1 MPKLLWAE
9 KGNVMNEELSLQT
22 MIDFVH
28 GNGEFTVTTS
38 VTGQGFEIHNS
49 EGEWIENFKT
59 SLDVETA
66 FL

>member
-1 MPKLLWAE
+1 
-9 KGNVMNEELSLQT
+9 MNDELALQT

>member
-1 MPKLLWAE
+1 MTD
-9 KGNVMNEELSLQT
+9 ELSLQT

-28 GNGEFTVTTS
+28 GNDQFTVTTS

-49 EGEWIENFKT
+49 EGEWIETFK
-59 SLDVETA
+59 SSVDVETA

>member
-1 MPKLLWAE
+1 MTD
-9 KGNVMNEELSLQT
+9 ELALQT

-49 EGEWIENFKT
+49 EGEWIETFK
-59 SLDVETA
+59 SSVDVENA

>member
-1 MPKLLWAE
+1 
-9 KGNVMNEELSLQT
+9 MNDELALQT

-28 GNGEFTVTTS
+28 GNDQFTVTTS

-49 EGEWIENFKT
+49 EGEWIETFKT
-59 SLDVETA
+59 SLDVENA